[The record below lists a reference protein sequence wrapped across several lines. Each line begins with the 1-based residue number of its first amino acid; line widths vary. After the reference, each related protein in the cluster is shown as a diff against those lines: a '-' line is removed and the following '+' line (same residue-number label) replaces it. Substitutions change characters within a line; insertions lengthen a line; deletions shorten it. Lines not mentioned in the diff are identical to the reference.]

1 MFSLVSSSVFEVFFA
16 SLKNNLLGV
25 ILKSGFSPSECLLF
39 KTTFKLCYEKFQIYR
54 KVEGTVQ

>member
-1 MFSLVSSSVFEVFFA
+1 MFSLVSS